1 MHDELHLGPE
11 TIAHIF
17 GFPLTNSFLLSIAAS
32 ILLIV
37 LAFVAN
43 KKFKETP
50 EGWMNLL
57 ESIVEMG
64 WNFTKELAHGKAV
77 TFFPIF
83 ASFFLFILV
92 SNWIGLIPGVG
103 SIGFWEGDKFV
114 PLLRSAGSDLNI
126 TLGLALISVAAVH
139 FYAVKYLG
147 IGGYLKKW
155 FSLNPI
161 LLFVG
166 LLELVSEVTKMISL
180 SFRLYGNVFAGE
192 VVLSTISGLFAF
204 IAPVPFYLLEVLVGV
219 VQASVFAILTL
230 VFMSIL
236 SSDEGHA

>member
-1 MHDELHLGPE
+1 MHGELHLGPE
-11 TIAHIF
+11 TITHIF
-17 GFPLTNSFLLSIAAS
+17 GFPLTNSFLLSITAS
-32 ILLIV
+32 ILLIIFAV
-37 LAFVAN
+37 TAG
-43 KKFKETP
+43 KKLKEIP
-50 EGWMNLL
+50 DGWMNMF
-57 ESIVEMG
+57 ESIIETG
-64 WNFTKELAHGKAV
+64 WNFTKELAHGK
-77 TFFPIF
+77 TFSFFPIF
-83 ASFFLFILV
+83 ASFFLFILL

-103 SIGFWEGDKFV
+103 SIGFWEHETFV
-114 PLLRSAGSDLNI
+114 PIFRSAGSDLNI
-126 TLGLALISVAAVH
+126 TMGLALISVAAVH

-147 IGGYLKKW
+147 VGGYLKKW

-192 VVLSTISGLFAF
+192 VVLSTITGIFAF
-204 IAPVPFYLLEVLVGV
+204 FAPIPFYLLEVLVGV